1 MLYVRTEQLPG
12 SETPEHLFV
21 AAHDRT
27 VFTRW
32 LKTLPAELELVLD
45 TEGRK
50 QAAEQQ
56 WLTVV
61 AEHERDIAH
70 RLLKKATAWLPRE
83 RVKALRDEWRSAQP
97 TEEVQ

>member
-1 MLYVRTEQLPG
+1 MLYVRSEVQPG
-12 SETPEHLFV
+12 SEKPEHLFV
-21 AAHDRT
+21 TAHDRT
-27 VFTRW
+27 VLTRW
-32 LKTLPAELELVLD
+32 LKVLPAELELVHD

-61 AEHERDIAH
+61 AEHERDIAY

-83 RVKALRDEWRSAQP
+83 RVRGLRDEWRNAQP
-97 TEEVQ
+97 VEEVQ